1 MDLQVLRQTTTLQR
15 RINPISC
22 KWLKRP
28 HIAMGEFAATVVEN
42 LNWLFVTSR
51 KAELSIR
58 KKRENEMIAD
68 RSP

>member
-1 MDLQVLRQTTTLQR
+1 
-15 RINPISC
+15 
-22 KWLKRP
+22 
-28 HIAMGEFAATVVEN
+28 MGEFAATVVEN